1 MKVVYYDGSTLE
13 CNSIDIIEDGKT
25 LIADD
30 IYIVPVAQVQRIID
44 E

>member
-13 CNSIDIIEDGKT
+13 CNSIEIVDDGKT

-30 IYIVPVAQVQRIID
+30 TYIVPVAEAQRIID